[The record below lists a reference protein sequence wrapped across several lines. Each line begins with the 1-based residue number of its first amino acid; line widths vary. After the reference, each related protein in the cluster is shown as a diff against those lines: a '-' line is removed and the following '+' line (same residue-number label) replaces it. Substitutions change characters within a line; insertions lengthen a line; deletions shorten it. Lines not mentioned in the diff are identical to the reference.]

1 MGQCD
6 TMGCCFTE
14 NTTRRPVTITD
25 KGNVYYNEVG
35 ADNGGYYDFS
45 TVPKTAI
52 RMDKVYDYVEKGRGK
67 DGKIEQKFMV
77 GVMNSCCNLLYLNEK

>member
-6 TMGCCFTE
+6 TMRCCFTE

-45 TVPKTAI
+45 PVPKTAI
-52 RMDKVYDYVEKGRGK
+52 RMDKFYDYVEKGRGK
-67 DGKIEQKFMV
+67 DGKIEQEFMV

>member
-6 TMGCCFTE
+6 TMRCCFTE
-14 NTTRRPVTITD
+14 NTTGRPVTITD

-52 RMDKVYDYVEKGRGK
+52 KMDEFYDYVEKGRGK
-67 DGKIEQKFMV
+67 DGTLEKEFMV
-77 GVMNSCCNLLYLNEK
+77 GVMNSCNLLYLNEK